1 MKNTA
6 VLVSASVLLLTACAG
21 GEAKYPTGF
30 DRTTTNGDI
39 YGKRQSI
46 FGDNGFCIGGSEQRK
61 YMSESAPS
69 LFVKAKVS
77 LAAAIQNAQAATGG
91 KAYEAYVNRDSNEP
105 VYIIKL
111 VKNNKVITSRV
122 SMRSGVLLK

>member
-6 VLVSASVLLLTACAG
+6 VLVSASLLLFTACTG

-69 LFVKAKVS
+69 LFVKAKIS
-77 LAAAIQNAQAATGG
+77 LAAAVYNAEAAT
-91 KAYEAYVNRDSNEP
+91 KAKAFDAYVNRDSNEP
-105 VYIIKL
+105 VYIVKL
-111 VKNNKVITSRV
+111 VRNGKVITSRV
-122 SMRSGVLLK
+122 SMRSGAVLK